1 MIERIGIL
9 SDDLWAMRDE
19 IAHLTGAVPVRL
31 GFLLPARSACP
42 SARCARFVQSIAKH
56 RWPCA

>member
-31 GFLLPARSACP
+31 GFLLPARCDAILGWNGP
-42 SARCARFVQSIAKH
+42 SN
-56 RWPCA
+56 P